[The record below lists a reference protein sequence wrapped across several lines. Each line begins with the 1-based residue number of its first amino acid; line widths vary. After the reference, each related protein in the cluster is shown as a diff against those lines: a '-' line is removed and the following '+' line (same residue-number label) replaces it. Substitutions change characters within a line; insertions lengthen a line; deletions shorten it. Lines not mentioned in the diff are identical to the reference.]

1 MVQLLTLLLAL
12 QPIAAW
18 ASVAAQPVV
27 ATGGRRTPPPTCS
40 VDASLLAGLTNEE
53 ASIASWLASEE
64 MGQSHLLDGW
74 AEAAVE
80 DKRRLLEQVVAMDER
95 YPEDAAGMAGLTAYV
110 AHARVLLAE
119 AAADKNP
126 FEGYT
131 VEIPEGETME
141 IGSESFR
148 ADEQAGM
155 AAMSQAVFVLVA
167 GGLGE
172 RLGYDG
178 IKVELPTETLTCS
191 SFLETYITSLL
202 AMQRRGSDTE
212 APVPL
217 VIMTSEDTHEKTVA
231 LLEASDYF
239 GMPKEQVH
247 FISQSNVPAIEDNA
261 AKFALEKKDAFSLQT
276 KPHGHGDVR
285 PHPSPNPNPNP
296 KPAHSHGY
304 VHAHAHAK
312 LKRSRLRRA
321 CAAPAHAPAHAP
333 PQPVWPGMYMPIAH
347 RLFSHSRTRSPLS
360 SPLSSQVHTLLHT
373 SGLLPKFA
381 AEGRKHLV
389 FFQDTNVLA
398 FKAIPAALGC
408 SLRRDLAMNSLT
420 VPRSPTEA
428 AGAICKLVRQGESP
442 LVINVEY
449 NQLEALLTASGLGG
463 DTADA
468 TGYSPYP
475 GNVNTFILALGPY
488 ASALQATG
496 GSMPEFVNPKYANA
510 EKTQFKKPT
519 RLECMMQDFPK
530 LLGPEAKV
538 GFTSFERWFAF
549 SPVKNSIPE
558 ALKAAE
564 KGVYAASPGAGEAAV
579 FDANARLLR
588 LAGVDLAP
596 PAPPAEFLELP
607 LALSPSI
614 ALTPNFALTVDEVM
628 RRTPGADSVKVS
640 ARSTLLLDGDVVLHS
655 LDLDGALSVRAV
667 PGATVHVRGCTVVN
681 AGWPFVPVEPGSA
694 PKGVSIRGYTVD
706 RSAVAEVY
714 APEPGEYELS
724 GAGELRKLE

>member
-276 KPHGHGDVR
+276 KPHGHGD
-285 PHPSPNPNPNP
+285 
-296 KPAHSHGY
+296 
-304 VHAHAHAK
+304 
-312 LKRSRLRRA
+312 
-321 CAAPAHAPAHAP
+321 
-333 PQPVWPGMYMPIAH
+333 
-347 RLFSHSRTRSPLS
+347 
-360 SPLSSQVHTLLHT
+360 VHTLLHT

>member
-276 KPHGHGDVR
+276 KPHGHGDV
-285 PHPSPNPNPNP
+285 
-296 KPAHSHGY
+296 
-304 VHAHAHAK
+304 
-312 LKRSRLRRA
+312 
-321 CAAPAHAPAHAP
+321 
-333 PQPVWPGMYMPIAH
+333 
-347 RLFSHSRTRSPLS
+347 
-360 SPLSSQVHTLLHT
+360 HTLLHT

-428 AGAICKLVRQGESP
+428 AGAICKLVRQGEPP